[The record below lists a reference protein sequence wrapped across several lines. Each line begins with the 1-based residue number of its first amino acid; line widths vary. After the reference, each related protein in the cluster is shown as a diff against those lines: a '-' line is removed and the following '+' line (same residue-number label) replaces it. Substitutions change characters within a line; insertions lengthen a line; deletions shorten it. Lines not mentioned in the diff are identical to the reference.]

1 VLAEIRTCVC
11 GRPPIS
17 VDREAGK
24 IASRGFARSGEQ
36 VSVGSFQ
43 GACSP
48 PYFSLSGSELRSIL
62 IDLGSDPVV
71 AERALAARPAVN
83 TAHMPSPSTRASIA
97 AVSAVSACMPS
108 VRTRETIAVLPRRS
122 RPLSPDRAQPFPI
135 HRATFRR
142 STHFRLSSEGSTNAH
157 EQVN

>member
-1 VLAEIRTCVC
+1 MRSIYFDRGAVSPTADNALEDVRLASAILLGAASAAEAELAAHAWSPGVLAAARPL
-11 GRPPIS
+11 GRIIKACNEL
-17 VDREAGK
+17 EA
-24 IASRGFARSGEQ
+24 
-36 VSVGSFQ
+36 
-43 GACSP
+43 
-48 PYFSLSGSELRSIL
+48 
-62 IDLGSDPVV
+62 
-71 AERALAARPAVN
+71 ALAGRARPAVN